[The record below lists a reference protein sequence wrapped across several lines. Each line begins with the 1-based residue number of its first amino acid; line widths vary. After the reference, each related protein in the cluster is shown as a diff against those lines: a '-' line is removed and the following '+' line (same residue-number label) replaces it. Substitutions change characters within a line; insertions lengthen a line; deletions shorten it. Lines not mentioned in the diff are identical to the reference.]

1 MVQKGMA
8 SAPPIERVATSHP
21 ETDEEPVICFSTL
34 LNKIK
39 ISPSEGNADF
49 GLQIFTE
56 LALDLEL
63 SC

>member
-1 MVQKGMA
+1 MT
-8 SAPPIERVATSHP
+8 STPISERLATNHP
-21 ETDEEPVICFSTL
+21 ETDKKKRICFSAL
-34 LNKIK
+34 HNEIQ